1 MGTAGMDTTTDSESP
16 NMVDSDNQF
25 VTVRRGDRVRIV
37 YLNHLRTAKVLRH
50 EDGRVYCQWK
60 EVVIV
65 RQFSQVIPV

>member
-1 MGTAGMDTTTDSESP
+1 MDTTADSVSP
-16 NMVDSDNQF
+16 DLGNSDNCF
-25 VTVRRGDRVRIV
+25 VTVRRGDRVKVV